1 MKTSKK
7 GLTLVEVLVAI
18 AVLTIVIFAVF
29 SSIIAMRNVV
39 SRQEEYVKA
48 KMVCQDIEVYLEKYN
63 DAWYKEY
70 FGENIEIQN
79 KNDIIGYLTSDFVPT
94 DNENEGVYV
103 LSCEYETTTGKINGL
118 SIFTKAKDRVVIKG
132 VYLTVVGSNENEE
145 QKN

>member
-103 LSCEYETTTGKINGL
+103 LSCEYETKTGKINGL